1 MKKKVLITMAL
12 SVLLAGNPV
21 TSWNAQSI
29 FAEAS
34 NTTQEGKYDTYFA
47 EYRKQVNPELWEKYD
62 DYVIYFY
69 ANHKYDSYQLT
80 ALNTYE
86 KNKKLKKSTIPKG
99 KTAMKNIVIPNYK
112 KFLAGIKS
120 IKPTQPELIAIHNK
134 LIKATSIRLEALM
147 LYQQYISSKNLDERF
162 VEKHYTK
169 MNAANAL
176 SLEFRQEISDYAE
189 QF

>member
-1 MKKKVLITMAL
+1 MKKKLLMTMAL
-12 SVLLAGNPV
+12 SLLLAGNPMV
-21 TSWNAQSI
+21 SWNTPST

-34 NTTQEGKYDTYFA
+34 STAQEGKYDAYFA
-47 EYRKQVNPELWEKYD
+47 EYRNQVNPELWEKYD

-69 ANHKYDSYQLT
+69 ANHQYDSYQLT

-86 KNKKLKKSTIPKG
+86 KNKKLKKSTLSKG
-99 KTAMKNIVIPNYK
+99 KAAMKNIVIPNYK

-120 IKPTQPELIAIHNK
+120 IKPTQPELITIHHK
-134 LIKATSIRLEALM
+134 LIKSTSIRLEALI

-162 VEKHYTK
+162 VEKHYIK
-169 MNAANAL
+169 MNTANAL